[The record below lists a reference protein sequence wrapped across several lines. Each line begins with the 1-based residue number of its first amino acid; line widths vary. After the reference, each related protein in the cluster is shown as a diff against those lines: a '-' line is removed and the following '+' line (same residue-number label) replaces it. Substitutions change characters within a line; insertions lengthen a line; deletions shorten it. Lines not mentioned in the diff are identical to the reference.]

1 MKRAIYPIMIL
12 LLLATLTSLVRGAE
26 AAQNDKSEVLV
37 DGNPPLTVKLVD
49 EITEF
54 FEWVF
59 EVKLSRERRGLF
71 AFRLRVTWLA
81 HNQSDIDAFV
91 NARKHFDNLSAET
104 QQRRDQERDRIQSV
118 LLEAYGNEP
127 PETMWGLLISAYK
140 ESQAAGKPGIQP
152 PGARPTAIPAELVGE
167 WIARRGSGSSYQNP
181 QTGQSGPP
189 NSTVASYKIFAN
201 GTYEHGML
209 MQSALYNCSTTI
221 FGRETGT
228 VTMTTSTL
236 TLTPRPGTLD
246 YKSTCS
252 PSLNSKKAT
261 NFPRETLS
269 WRLDRDEYGVKLCLQ
284 NAKGE
289 SSCFY
294 KQ

>member
-1 MKRAIYPIMIL
+1 MKRTFYLIIML
-12 LLLATLTSLVRGAE
+12 SFFATPASFVRGAE
-26 AAQNDKSEVLV
+26 APQSDKNEVLV
-37 DGNPPLTVKLVD
+37 DGNPPLTLKLVD

-59 EVKLSRERRGLF
+59 EMKLSRERRALF
-71 AFRLRVTWLA
+71 AFRLRITWLA
-81 HNQSDIDAFV
+81 HDQSGIDAFV
-91 NARKHFDNLSAET
+91 NARKHFDNLAAES
-104 QQRRDQERDRIQSV
+104 QQRRDQERDRIQAV

-140 ESQAAGKPGIQP
+140 ESHAAGKPGNQR
-152 PGARPTAIPAELVGE
+152 PGTLSTAIPSELVGE
-167 WIARRGSGSSYQNP
+167 WIARRGSGSSYQNS

-189 NSTVASYKIFAN
+189 NATVANYKIFAN

-228 VTMTTSTL
+228 VTVTTSTL

-252 PSLNSKKAT
+252 PSLNSKKTT

-269 WRLDRDEYGVKLCLQ
+269 WRLDRDEYCVNLCLQ
-284 NAKGE
+284 NAMGD